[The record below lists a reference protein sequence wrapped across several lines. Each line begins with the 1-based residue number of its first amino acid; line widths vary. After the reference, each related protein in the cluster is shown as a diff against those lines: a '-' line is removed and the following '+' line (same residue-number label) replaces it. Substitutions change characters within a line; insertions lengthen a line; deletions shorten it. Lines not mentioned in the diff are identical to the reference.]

1 MANNIKK
8 IYIGAIC
15 NRDIEVLTQIKNFL
29 LKNYN
34 IFIVDLIKPEI
45 KEFDEKY
52 FLKRIKK
59 YPLSFLILKLTSNPS
74 NELIYNA
81 IEKYA
86 SHIPILNSIDAV
98 KNCESRR
105 ETFRL
110 IQKKCKKLNIPK
122 SFDSII
128 EAFEACK
135 NDTQL
140 IIKLDSHNI
149 PELPK
154 NDRIVGIAKN
164 EADFFK
170 LTKNLPVNKLFF
182 QEYLGRHDILYKVY
196 VIGQWVVCI
205 TSQNRLNEFE
215 NLTPLELIHIRVPL
229 ENRLRKRILRLG
241 KKMGMTIYGLD
252 YIVKSN
258 GDYIVDVNDFPS
270 FRSIPEAI
278 SLISDHIYNLINIK
292 EIQSKKAVSVRS

>member
-1 MANNIKK
+1 M
-8 IYIGAIC
+8 
-15 NRDIEVLTQIKNFL
+15 
-29 LKNYN
+29 
-34 IFIVDLIKPEI
+34 
-45 KEFDEKY
+45 
-52 FLKRIKK
+52 
-59 YPLSFLILKLTSNPS
+59 
-74 NELIYNA
+74 IYNA

>member
-34 IFIVDLIKPEI
+34 ISIVNLIKPEI

-86 SHIPILNSIDAV
+86 SHIPILNTIDAV

-110 IQKKCKKLNIPK
+110 IQKKCKKLNTPK
-122 SFDSII
+122 SYDSII

-140 IIKLDSHNI
+140 IIKLDLHNI

-164 EADFFK
+164 ESDFFK
-170 LTKNLPVNKLFF
+170 LTKNIPVNKLFF
-182 QEYLGRHDILYKVY
+182 QEYLGRHDILYKIY
-196 VIGQWVVCI
+196 VIGQ
-205 TSQNRLNEFE
+205 
-215 NLTPLELIHIRVPL
+215 
-229 ENRLRKRILRLG
+229 
-241 KKMGMTIYGLD
+241 
-252 YIVKSN
+252 
-258 GDYIVDVNDFPS
+258 
-270 FRSIPEAI
+270 
-278 SLISDHIYNLINIK
+278 
-292 EIQSKKAVSVRS
+292 